1 MAAALALAATGARAE
16 APATAGWGWTEGA
29 AGGGRYSPLADI
41 HRGNVGRLEPV
52 WSYRHGDVARSRWR
66 PDAVNRSTA
75 FEATPLVV
83 DGRLL
88 FSTPFNRVIA
98 LDPKTGAELWSFD
111 PEIDRNRFF
120 ANMLISR
127 GVAYWHDPEAQGWC
141 TRRVLLA
148 TLDARLIALDA
159 ASGRPCEAFGRG
171 GEVDLLAGLPNVADS
186 WEYNLTSPPTVVGD
200 VVVVGSSIADTL
212 RRVAP
217 PGDVRGYDVRTGAL
231 RWTFR
236 TIPAPGE
243 PGSETWEDGNGRE
256 RSGAANVW
264 STITADLERGQV
276 FLPVSTPSPDF
287 YGGDRL
293 GANLFS
299 DSLVA
304 LDAATGE
311 RLWHFQTVHHDI
323 WDYDLPAPPILV
335 RVPHAGRVVDA
346 VALLTKTSMLFLLD
360 RETGTPILPV
370 EERPVP
376 ASDVPGER
384 AWPTQPFPT
393 RPPPLSSQRIGE
405 EDLWDL
411 DPEHLAACRE
421 WLGRL
426 RNEGIYT
433 PPSLEGSLV
442 HPSNGGGA
450 NWSGASFDP
459 VRGRLYVPVNTWAH
473 IVTLKP
479 VWGGE
484 GNLERRGA
492 RPMRGYLRA
501 AWYLLTGRGTG
512 LRYQTHPLTG
522 RVSFN
527 RDGVPCLAPPW
538 GELVAV
544 DLAEG
549 SIRWRAPA
557 GEENGVEGLFG
568 YGPALATAG
577 GLVFHAGTR
586 DLHLRAHDAD
596 TGALLA
602 RFPLPAGLHAG
613 PISYKL
619 EPGGRQFLVVAPGGH
634 VGLRSEPG
642 DWILAYALPA
652 QADP

>member
-1 MAAALALAATGARAE
+1 MAAGLALAALGARAE
-16 APATAGWGWTEGA
+16 PPASAGWGWTEGA

-41 HRGNVGRLEPV
+41 HKGNVERLEIV
-52 WSYRHGDVARSRWR
+52 WRYRHGDVARSRWR
-66 PDAVNRSTA
+66 PDGINRSTA
-75 FEATPLVV
+75 FEATPLMVE
-83 DGRLL
+83 GRLL

-98 LDPKTGAELWSFD
+98 LDPATGAELWSFD
-111 PEIDRNRFF
+111 PEIDRGRFF

-127 GVAYWHDPEAQGWC
+127 GVATWSDPGAQGWC

-159 ASGRPCEAFGRG
+159 ASGRPCEGFGRG
-171 GEVDLLAGLPNVADS
+171 GEVDLLADLPNVADS

-200 VVVVGSSIADTL
+200 VVVVGSSVADTL

-236 TIPAPGE
+236 TIPAAGE
-243 PGSETWEDGNGRE
+243 PGSETWENGNGRDA
-256 RSGAANVW
+256 SGAANVW
-264 STITADLERGQV
+264 STITADLARGWV

-287 YGGDRL
+287 YGGDRP

-299 DSLVA
+299 DSLVV
-304 LDAATGE
+304 LDAATGK
-311 RLWHFQTVHHDI
+311 RIWHFQTVHHDI
-323 WDYDLPAPPILV
+323 WDYDLPAPPVLV
-335 RVPHAGRVVDA
+335 RVPHDGRVVDA

-360 RETGTPILPV
+360 RETGAPLIPV

-384 AWPTQPFPT
+384 AWPSQPFPT

-450 NWSGASFDP
+450 NWSGASWDP
-459 VRGRLYVPVNTWAH
+459 VRGRLYVPVNTWAN
-473 IVTLKP
+473 IVKLKP

-501 AWYLLTGRGTG
+501 AWYLLSGRGTG

-527 RDGVPCLAPPW
+527 RDGVPCLTPPW

-544 DLAEG
+544 DLAQG

-557 GEENGVEGLFG
+557 GEENGVEGLFT

-596 TGALLA
+596 TGAVLA

-619 EPGGRQFLVVAPGGH
+619 EPGGRQFLVIAPGGH
-634 VGLRSEPG
+634 VGLGSEPG

-652 QADP
+652 QAAP